1 MDDEVIH
8 TAMGWWVG
16 MLVLG
21 VVLVA
26 GVLVNVAEMA
36 RGDWTWDG
44 KGIVVAVALGLLAL
58 LALAGNALAWTT
70 TARVD
75 PGAGVLHFSTLG
87 RHETRSLAAP
97 TTVRI
102 KRKDAL
108 PTGALVR
115 QEVTVSTPGEAPLV
129 MTTPFLGN
137 VAALARQLQ
146 PALAANPDLAADE
159 HTRSLIEEPGRISRP
174 RE

>member
-1 MDDEVIH
+1 MDDEVIR
-8 TAMGWWVG
+8 TAMGWRVG

-26 GVLVNVAEMA
+26 GVAVNLAKMV

-44 KGIVVAVALGLLAL
+44 RGIAVAVALGVLGL
-58 LALAGNALAWTT
+58 LALAGNALVWTT

-75 PGAGVLHFSTLG
+75 QDANVLHFSTLG
-87 RHETRSLAAP
+87 RHEARSLEAP

-108 PTGALVR
+108 PTGALVQ
-115 QEVTVSTPGEAPLV
+115 QEVTVNTPGEAPLV
-129 MTTPFLGN
+129 MTTPFLGD

-146 PALAANPDLAADE
+146 PALAANPELAADE

-174 RE
+174 RG